1 MPRLPQLTEDTT
13 EQLAQ
18 VRAQLGRVPNLYAA
32 MANGP
37 AALAGYLALRH
48 ELTRGAL
55 TARLREQLALLVAQ
69 DNGCDYCVSAHHL
82 RGRMMKLSDEELA
95 ATRHADDRDPHAAAV
110 LGLAREVM
118 RTGGRV
124 SDASLAAARA
134 AGVTD
139 AELAEIVA
147 HVALNTL
154 SNYFNHLAQ
163 PELDFPPA
171 PALADPPSPTET
183 AALAGTAPTG
193 TVAPAEN
200 ATVAETAAVAA

>member
-82 RGRMMKLSDEELA
+82 RGGLMKLSPEELMR
-95 ATRHADDRDPHAAAV
+95 TRHADDRDPHAAAV

-124 SDASLAAARA
+124 SDASLASARA

-139 AELAEIVA
+139 PELAEIVA

-163 PELDFPPA
+163 PEPDFPPA
-171 PALADPPSPTET
+171 PPLAEPS
-183 AALAGTAPTG
+183 APVG
-193 TVAPAEN
+193 AHTVE
-200 ATVAETAAVAA
+200 VAA